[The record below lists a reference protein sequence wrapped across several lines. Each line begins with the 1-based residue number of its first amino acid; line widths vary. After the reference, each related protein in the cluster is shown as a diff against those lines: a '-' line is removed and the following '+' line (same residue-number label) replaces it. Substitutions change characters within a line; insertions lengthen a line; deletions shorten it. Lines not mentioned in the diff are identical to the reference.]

1 MKTNDSAVCKR
12 IAKNPCALDEYEVT
26 ITHNGEMYSVFTFG
40 GLFEG
45 AEEISERVYKTWC
58 KEHNIK

>member
-1 MKTNDSAVCKR
+1 MKDNDTVVCIR
-12 IAKNPCALDEYEVT
+12 MAKNPYALDGYKVI

-45 AEEISERVYKTWC
+45 DEEISERVYETWC

>member
-1 MKTNDSAVCKR
+1 M
-12 IAKNPCALDEYEVT
+12 AKNPYALDGYKVI

-45 AEEISERVYKTWC
+45 DEEISERVYETWC

>member
-1 MKTNDSAVCKR
+1 MKTTDLVVCKR

-40 GLFEG
+40 GF
-45 AEEISERVYKTWC
+45 V
-58 KEHNIK
+58 